1 MRRKRSALSLKSDSG
16 PEDFLDYHND
26 DDQASSIFMADATS
40 SGSLSDLEK
49 ESTTGTPMDPDQEE
63 ESGEVV
69 TETTSLL
76 GSHNR
81 PSSQGGSKENTK
93 ENSFPNVIY
102 VSPARPHLPSPS
114 TSNSRVTGSYPF
126 ATPVMG
132 WRKWGDVVLMV
143 FSYTRN
149 VFTV

>member
-1 MRRKRSALSLKSDSG
+1 MRRKRSAVSLKSDSG
-16 PEDFLDYHND
+16 PEDFIDYHNN

-40 SGSLSDLEK
+40 SGSISDLEK

-81 PSSQGGSKENTK
+81 TSYQNGSTENTK
-93 ENSFPNVIY
+93 EDLFPDVIY

-114 TSNSRVTGSYPF
+114 TSNSRVAGSYPS
-126 ATPVMG
+126 ATPVKG
-132 WRKWGDVVLMV
+132 WRKWGNTALML

-149 VFTV
+149 IFTV